1 MGDLL
6 LVEDADSLR
15 EALTAVLTE
24 AGFSVVATSSAE
36 EALQTAATRSFECIL
51 SDFKLPGADGI
62 ELAKRVRAVSS
73 QLPFIIMTAYGSV
86 DVAVEAMKAGVTDF
100 ITKPFE
106 PQAVVA
112 MLRQVIEH
120 NQIVDRGY
128 SPRKRVHH
136 GLITRSPRL
145 LRVVEQAR
153 RVASVD
159 TPVLLLGES
168 GSGKEVMARFI
179 HEQGMRRQKPFMAVN
194 CGAIPSELLE
204 SEFFGH
210 EAGAFTGATQRRV
223 GIFELAEDGTVFLD
237 EVGEMPPHLQ
247 VKLLRALQQR
257 EIRRVGGSSHIP
269 IHARL
274 VTATNRAMQEA
285 LATGAMREDFYY
297 RIAVVTIE
305 LPPLRDRTED
315 IPDLAQGMI
324 AHFAALAKR
333 KAPTLDP
340 LSLDMLLAYRWPGNV
355 RELENVIERAIVL
368 AEDCIRPEHLGISV
382 SIDFSAFEE
391 ATKTLSELAHEAVRD
406 AEVEAINRALAATA
420 GNKSR
425 AAELLGVSYKT
436 LLSKVKEYGLM
447 RDGIEDL
454 KDARPQ
460 RRI

>member
-210 EAGAFTGATQRRV
+210 
-223 GIFELAEDGTVFLD
+223 L
-237 EVGEMPPHLQ
+237 
-247 VKLLRALQQR
+247 
-257 EIRRVGGSSHIP
+257 
-269 IHARL
+269 
-274 VTATNRAMQEA
+274 
-285 LATGAMREDFYY
+285 
-297 RIAVVTIE
+297 
-305 LPPLRDRTED
+305 
-315 IPDLAQGMI
+315 
-324 AHFAALAKR
+324 
-333 KAPTLDP
+333 
-340 LSLDMLLAYRWPGNV
+340 
-355 RELENVIERAIVL
+355 
-368 AEDCIRPEHLGISV
+368 
-382 SIDFSAFEE
+382 
-391 ATKTLSELAHEAVRD
+391 
-406 AEVEAINRALAATA
+406 
-420 GNKSR
+420 
-425 AAELLGVSYKT
+425 
-436 LLSKVKEYGLM
+436 
-447 RDGIEDL
+447 
-454 KDARPQ
+454 
-460 RRI
+460 